1 MLNVRDL
8 GVRYGRTKALADAS
22 IYVAHGEIVALIGAN
37 GAGKSS
43 LLKAITG
50 IEPCAAG
57 AIMFNGVDVTRL
69 SAPQRVALGMALV
82 PEGRGIFGE
91 LKVRENLDLGTFLR
105 RGRDQRAAVASD
117 LALVLTLFPRLGERH
132 QQKAG
137 TLSGGEQQML
147 AIGRALMTAPKLLV
161 LDEPS
166 LGLAPRILDE
176 IVAALRALHASRG
189 LSILVAEQNAVLGLD
204 MADRGY
210 VLHHGRVVL
219 DGSVSDLAGK
229 GGLIDFYLGSALDN
243 QEKENG

>member
-1 MLNVRDL
+1 MLDVRGL
-8 GVRYGRTKALADAS
+8 AVRYGRNEALADAS
-22 IYVAHGEIVALIGAN
+22 IHVAHGEIVALIGAN

-50 IEPCAAG
+50 IESCAAG
-57 AIMFNGVDVTRL
+57 AVMFNDVDVTRL
-69 SAPQRVALGMALV
+69 SAPQRVAFGMALA

-91 LKVRENLDLGTFLR
+91 LTVRENLDLGAFLR
-105 RGRDQRAAVASD
+105 RGRDHRAAVASD
-117 LALVLTLFPRLGERH
+117 LALVFTLFPRLGERH
-132 QQKAG
+132 HQRAG

-166 LGLAPRILDE
+166 LGLAPRVLDE

-210 VLHHGRVVL
+210 VLHHGHVVL
-219 DGSVSDLAGK
+219 DGSASDLAGK
-229 GGLIDFYLGSALDN
+229 GGLIDYYLGSALDKH
-243 QEKENG
+243 EKENI